1 MSQKQKKDNLN
12 SKTYSNFN
20 NSTKSY
26 WFSMISLN
34 ELVGNEDALK
44 GIWTSMSENEG
55 VMFKSD
61 QSVNLDTAALIKKA
75 QMLRSRGK
83 IKDGLQVFE

>member
-1 MSQKQKKDNLN
+1 MN
-12 SKTYSNFN
+12 SNFN
-20 NSTKSY
+20 GSTKSY

-61 QSVNLDTAALIKKA
+61 QNVNLDTAALI
-75 QMLRSRGK
+75 
-83 IKDGLQVFE
+83 

>member
-1 MSQKQKKDNLN
+1 
-12 SKTYSNFN
+12 
-20 NSTKSY
+20 
-26 WFSMISLN
+26 MISLN